1 MSMESNLKSTLSEIL
16 GRIKRLKIFTK
27 MVEKNSK
34 FISNPD
40 ILKSAVLN
48 TNDILSS
55 LHTTHN

>member
-1 MSMESNLKSTLSEIL
+1 
-16 GRIKRLKIFTK
+16 